1 MQHVCGQILVII
13 THRPHLYLQG
23 QCNFLPCVH
32 REGRWRNPV
41 KKGHADYLLA
51 IRHVRVCVCV
61 WLLYWKRGWS
71 SLEISVGTS
80 TRWHK
85 QDTSTTSHRLLHSW
99 SPINC

>member
-61 WLLYWKRGWS
+61 VALLEEGVE
-71 SLEISVGTS
+71 LFGNISRYFNSMAQTG
-80 TRWHK
+80 H
-85 QDTSTTSHRLLHSW
+85 LHYLS
-99 SPINC
+99 